1 MIPTKWSDFSF
12 WQRHFETQKN
22 SLYMFFV
29 TDKTPFQIESLK
41 TAGKIVGDML
51 IALFCLWENVHL
63 KKH

>member
-1 MIPTKWSDFSF
+1 
-12 WQRHFETQKN
+12 
-22 SLYMFFV
+22 MFFV